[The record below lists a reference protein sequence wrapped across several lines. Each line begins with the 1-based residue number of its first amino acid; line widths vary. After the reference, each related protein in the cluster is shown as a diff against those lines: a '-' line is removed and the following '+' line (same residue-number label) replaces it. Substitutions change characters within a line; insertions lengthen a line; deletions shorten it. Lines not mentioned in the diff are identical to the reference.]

1 MLTNF
6 LAHGSV
12 LKKHPEGLISFQFF
26 FVQMETLSKF
36 ILGLSHNSSG
46 MGLRT
51 KQKLENL
58 WPNLTYNTANIPLKL
73 VPAYYKSV

>member
-26 FVQMETLSKF
+26 FFVQMETLSTF

-46 MGLRT
+46 LKT

-58 WPNLTYNTANIPLKL
+58 WPNLTYNTTNIPLKL
-73 VPAYYKSV
+73 VPACYKSV